1 VFIDPNFPTDKPET
15 QQMKVIHRAMR
26 REFAQLPPLIAAT
39 GTGDTARAGRLGG
52 HLTLVLGMLHEHHEA
67 EDALLWPI
75 LIERVPIEKD
85 LIETMERQH
94 DAVGRAATAIEAALP
109 GWIAAAD
116 PATRDRLAGGL
127 RDLGAALTEH
137 LDLEESAVLPLI
149 HDHLTLSEWLAPQK
163 HAMKNG
169 PKSLS
174 AKLTMAGLILQ
185 DATPPERAWFLH
197 EMPPP
202 ARLLWRLIGARQY
215 RSGLQW
221 RGSLG

>member
-1 VFIDPNFPTDKPET
+1 MTQRRIPAVYMRGGTSKGVFF
-15 QQMKVIHRAMR
+15 R
-26 REFAQLPPLIAAT
+26 
-39 GTGDTARAGRLGG
+39 
-52 HLTLVLGMLHEHHEA
+52 A
-67 EDALLWPI
+67 ED
-75 LIERVPIEKD
+75 
-85 LIETMERQH
+85 
-94 DAVGRAATAIEAALP
+94 LP
-109 GWIAAAD
+109 TD